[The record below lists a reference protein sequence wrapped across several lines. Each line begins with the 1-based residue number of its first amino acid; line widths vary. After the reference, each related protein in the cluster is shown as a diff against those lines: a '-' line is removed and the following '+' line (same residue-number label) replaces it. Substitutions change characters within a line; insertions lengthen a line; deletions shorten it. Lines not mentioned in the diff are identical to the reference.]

1 MQINNLQI
9 QKMAL
14 GKAFDKRYDEL
25 FSSYLKNISEIQ
37 KTTNKKTDQSSGVNS
52 VQDMQASEQKHESIQ
67 KAADKFY
74 KEQKYIRNIYEQ
86 EKYKLDIQE
95 APSIHTM
102 ISASNR
108 KQKLMI
114 DNMNEQIE
122 SAKKALKDKISNGNY
137 NFLEQIE
144 LKRDF
149 EKFQNNLKYKI
160 SKEISGFKS
169 SYHDA
174 LVNKNIKEIDRLEKS
189 LLTDLLSQI

>member
-1 MQINNLQI
+1 MQINNLQT
-9 QKMAL
+9 QRAAL
-14 GKAFDKRYDEL
+14 VKAFDKRYDEL

-37 KTTNKKTDQSSGVNS
+37 KTTNKKTDQSSGINS
-52 VQDMQASEQKHESIQ
+52 VQDIQMSEQKHESIQ
-67 KAADKFY
+67 NAADNFY
-74 KEQKYIRNIYEQ
+74 KEQKYIRDIYEQ

-102 ISASNR
+102 ISAANR

-160 SKEISGFKS
+160 SKEISDFKS

-174 LVNKNIKEIDRLEKS
+174 LANKNIKEIDRLEKS